1 VHVSGIGAHDE
12 WLGSDLFGELG
23 DQFVAREIGESVVDG
38 HEHREKDE
46 ESRAHE
52 DIGED
57 HKLLRWLRDC
67 EFRSE
72 TGFHVGLGEIEG

>member
-23 DQFVAREIGESVVDG
+23 DQFVARE
-38 HEHREKDE
+38 KDE

-57 HKLLRWLRDC
+57 HKLLR
-67 EFRSE
+67 
-72 TGFHVGLGEIEG
+72 